1 MDSSLAVE
9 ADEGATV
16 ATGRSVRTYYYEQL
30 LASSTRIPMPAR
42 SPRRERIVARKS
54 PRQARSERTVAT
66 ILEAAARVLARDSLD
81 GFNTNRVAEVAGLSI
96 GSLYQYFPNKS
107 ALIAALIRRAHDE
120 LADALELAVLGSEGG
135 TLESS
140 LASLVRVAIDQQ
152 YGRPLLAAALDHE
165 ELRLPVQP
173 LVAEAG
179 QRMLAC
185 IVTVLQRHDPGSSA
199 AGLQRVARD
208 CLVITKALV
217 EADSNVQRQPPPD
230 LERRILKAVMG
241 YLRDEPSR

>member
-1 MDSSLAVE
+1 MGSSLAVE

-16 ATGRSVRTYYYEQL
+16 ATGRSGRTYYYEQL

-152 YGRPLLAAALDHE
+152 SGHCSPRRWTTRSCACPSSPWSPKQGNGCWHASSRCCSDTIPGR
-165 ELRLPVQP
+165 
-173 LVAEAG
+173 
-179 QRMLAC
+179 QR
-185 IVTVLQRHDPGSSA
+185 
-199 AGLQRVARD
+199 RVCNA
-208 CLVITKALV
+208 
-217 EADSNVQRQPPPD
+217 
-230 LERRILKAVMG
+230 
-241 YLRDEPSR
+241 SRATAW